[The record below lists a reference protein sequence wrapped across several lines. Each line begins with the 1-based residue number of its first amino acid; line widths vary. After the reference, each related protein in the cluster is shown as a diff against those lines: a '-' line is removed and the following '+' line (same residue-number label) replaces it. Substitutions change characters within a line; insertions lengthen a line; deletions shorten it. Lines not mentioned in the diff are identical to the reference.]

1 MPGYFFLEFRLSRA
15 FQAPE
20 EWWFLLQALQ
30 YRNGTVRGRP
40 PMPYP
45 GPQGAG
51 MVWKQ
56 DLAKLKQQLKQDEG
70 EAPPAKTAALRRPDK
85 PTEAKPLAEEDA
97 LFLQSMGQRPE
108 APPPLPASPVK
119 AAPDPAPRPAP
130 GAAGFAEAMNGLK
143 GLKPLPGPSVP
154 PPLPVAAAPAE
165 PRPRGEDTALKAS
178 LLSQLLAASEE
189 TRPLDAPPP
198 PPEALK
204 PKGPV
209 LIQLAAGMAIEV
221 DGLLDLRNHTLSDAR
236 ERLRERLEDA
246 QHLGW
251 RSLHIILGPSEA
263 LKQGFL
269 AFLTTPA
276 AKAVQRYAQAP
287 VPMGGS
293 HAWVLYL
300 GIAQPS

>member
-1 MPGYFFLEFRLSRA
+1 
-15 FQAPE
+15 
-20 EWWFLLQALQ
+20 
-30 YRNGTVRGRP
+30 
-40 PMPYP
+40 
-45 GPQGAG
+45 

-70 EAPPAKTAALRRPDK
+70 EAPPARTPAPRRPEK
-85 PTEAKPLAEEDA
+85 PAEARPLAEEDA
-97 LFLQSMGQRPE
+97 LFLQSMGRRPE
-108 APPPLPASPVK
+108 APPAPSGRAPAAA
-119 AAPDPAPRPAP
+119 AAPAPVPAPPTEP
-130 GAAGFAEAMNGLK
+130 AAGFAEAMGGLK
-143 GLKPLPGPSVP
+143 GLKPLAGAALP
-154 PPLPVAAAPAE
+154 PPLPAAPLPAAPPPAAE
-165 PRPRGEDTALKAS
+165 PPPRREIAALDTHLI
-178 LLSQLLAASEE
+178 SQLLAASEE

-236 ERLRERLEDA
+236 ERLRERIEDA
-246 QHLGW
+246 LCLGW

-287 VPMGGS
+287 VPMGGN

-300 GIAQPS
+300 GSAQP